1 MLAASV
7 IGTESLMRIAIAAL
21 VSIVSIGVANADVA
35 PPPPDPSEGTWY
47 GAMRQVNTDGEESYP
62 MTLVL
67 TETGGT
73 TDYPKLSCGGE
84 LERLG
89 TASGGYVIYK
99 ETITR
104 GAFDKRKGDGCVD
117 GVLVV
122 HIDGNAL
129 VLGWFGAFD
138 GEPMLASGRLG
149 RGQFNS
155 R

>member
-1 MLAASV
+1 MRALLLIVAS
-7 IGTESLMRIAIAAL
+7 IAAT
-21 VSIVSIGVANADVA
+21 GVARAEFSTA
-35 PPPPDPSEGTWY
+35 SDPGEGTWY
-47 GAMRQVNTDGEESYP
+47 DSMRQVDGEGEARYP

-67 TETGGT
+67 SEQGGT
-73 TDYPKLSCGGE
+73 TDYPKLKCGGE

-117 GVLVV
+117 GVVIV
-122 HIDGNAL
+122 HADGDAL

-138 GEPMLASGRLG
+138 GEPMLASAKLT

-155 R
+155 K